1 MTDTNEQVVLEAPVK
16 RSRGRP
22 KGSPNKP
29 KPAPKPVPKAKVD
42 GRKSNGT
49 TRKQYDHTFHIP
61 QDALESITIYAPIS
75 IKQET
80 YIQDQTHDIVV
91 WGGAAA
97 AGKTQLSL
105 IRILLCAMFD
115 EHYVAGVAR
124 RSQKQ
129 MKSAGSLW
137 SSGTKMFIPHGVTKN
152 QIEMSWNFPSG
163 AEVKCHHLD
172 NNTDDWQG
180 TQMTEAL
187 VDEAQQCSEDDVW
200 YLTSRLRS
208 KSNKKHQLR
217 MTANPLNSSF
227 LCRWLVEA
235 GYLLENGTPD
245 PERDG
250 KTTYMMQIAGE
261 FKWYKTLDECI
272 AAHGEDGKLALKFV
286 FYAANV
292 YDNPWVRKEQPG
304 YVHKLENL
312 KTVEREKLL
321 LGNWFA
327 KEEGDGYIDRD
338 WFNTVKL
345 TEVPLGLQSIRCWDL
360 AGTKPHEGNKN
371 PDWTR
376 GLKCSYDKQSGY
388 FYITDM
394 KSMRDSPAMVETLIT
409 DTAFNDGRECYVGIP
424 VDPGQAGKTVA
435 EQKRAK
441 LIHSGNRCILLSTR
455 GSKLQRAEP
464 FMIALQ
470 QGKVFVVDGVFSK
483 ENFTELEA
491 FDGAKCGGQHDDII
505 DALADCWSA
514 LTGNKLIPTIAI
526 GNREQLRQ
534 RPLGGSTLLR

>member
-29 KPAPKPVPKAKVD
+29 KPAPKPVPKAKTD
-42 GRKSNGT
+42 GRKGNGA

>member
-1 MTDTNEQVVLEAPVK
+1 MTDTIEQVALEAPVT

-22 KGSPNKP
+22 KGSTNKP
-29 KPAPKPVPKAKVD
+29 KAKPVAKPVKD
-42 GRKSNGT
+42 DKRSGNGA
-49 TRKQYDHTFHIP
+49 TRKEYEHTFHIP
-61 QDALESITIYAPIS
+61 QDDLASITIYAPIS

-105 IRILLCAMFD
+105 IRILLCGMFD

-137 SSGTKMFIPHGVTKN
+137 SSGTKMFMPHGVTKN
-152 QIEMSWNFPSG
+152 QIEMSWSFPSG

-208 KSNKKHQLR
+208 KSTKKHQLR

-261 FKWYKTLDECI
+261 FKWYKTQEECI
-272 AAHGEDGKLALKFV
+272 EAHGDDGKLALKFV

-338 WFNTVKL
+338 WFQTIPL
-345 TEVPLGLQSIRCWDL
+345 TQVPLGLQSIRCWDL

-376 GLKCSYDKQSGY
+376 GLKCSYDKASGY

-394 KSMRDSPAMVETLIT
+394 KSMRDSPAMVEQLIT
-409 DTAFNDGRECYVGIP
+409 DTAYNDGKECYVGIP

-441 LIHSGNRCILLSTR
+441 LISNGNRCILLSTR

-470 QGKVFVVDGVFSK
+470 QGKVWVVDGVFSK

-491 FDGAKCGGQHDDII
+491 FDGARCGGQHDDII

-526 GNREQLRQ
+526 GNREQLRTRQ
-534 RPLGGSTLLR
+534 LGGSTLLR